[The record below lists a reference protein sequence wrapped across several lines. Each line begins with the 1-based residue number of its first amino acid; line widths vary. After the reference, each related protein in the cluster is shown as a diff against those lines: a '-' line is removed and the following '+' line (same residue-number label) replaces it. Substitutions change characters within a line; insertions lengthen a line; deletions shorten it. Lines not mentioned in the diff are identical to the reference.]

1 MFTLTCSHCEKKF
14 KNNNDLNRHVT
25 YCLIHR
31 NVQRRTL
38 RHDDLNNSMM
48 IENKYNNDDVNMS
61 MNQIVANNSITKE
74 LSKDDVEK
82 YRQ

>member
-1 MFTLTCSHCEKKF
+1 
-14 KNNNDLNRHVT
+14 
-25 YCLIHR
+25 
-31 NVQRRTL
+31 
-38 RHDDLNNSMM
+38 M